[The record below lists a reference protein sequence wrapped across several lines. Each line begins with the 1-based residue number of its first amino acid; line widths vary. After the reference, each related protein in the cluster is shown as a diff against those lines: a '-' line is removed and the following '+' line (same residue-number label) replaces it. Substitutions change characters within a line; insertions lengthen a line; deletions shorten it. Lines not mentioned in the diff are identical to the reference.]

1 MSQHSLL
8 DDAYA
13 ARHAGN
19 LDEALRMGI
28 ALLEA
33 DTGQLNAA
41 MLVTK
46 CLVDRDRG
54 FLAGEIALKLVDA
67 FIRRGDLPMAV
78 VAASVAETAGEEGKA
93 QLNTIAAAFGKG
105 SKRLGDG
112 SPTPPPLPTDTTIE
126 ADLKSAK
133 GDALL
138 DRGERALQS
147 FLEWEDP
154 IDAGSPTP
162 KLPLFSR
169 LDPNAL
175 ERLLAAFEIRSIA
188 ADETVVQQGEE
199 GSEAFVLARGMLKVV
214 RGEGEQQKALAGLG
228 PGALFGEM
236 ALVSDAPRAA
246 SVVSVEPATLLV
258 IERDALEK
266 AAKQNKIIGE
276 QLSAF
281 CRSRMLA
288 NLMRHS
294 PILGAV
300 APAERQALLGRFTAQ
315 HYDEDEILVA
325 EGDETQGLFLIAS
338 GAVEVLGVDSDGD
351 QIRIAQLGPGD
362 VVGEISLVLRRP
374 ANATVRVVHPT
385 VAMQLTHDEFQAAIR
400 EHPTILSELYEM
412 ATKREEETRS
422 VVAQE
427 ALDVED
433 IVLL

>member
-8 DDAYA
+8 DEAYA
-13 ARHAGN
+13 ARHA
-19 LDEALRMGI
+19 DKVDDALRIGI

-33 DTGQLNAA
+33 DTAQLGAA

-54 FLAGEIALKLVDA
+54 FLAGEIALKLADSFV
-67 FIRRGDLPMAV
+67 RRGDLPMAV
-78 VAASVAETAGEEGKA
+78 VAAHVAEGAGEEGKA
-93 QLNTIAAAFGKG
+93 ELGRIAAAFGKG
-105 SKRLGDG
+105 SKRLGEG
-112 SPTPPPLPTDTTIE
+112 SPTPPPLPTDVKVA
-126 ADLKSAK
+126 ADLKKLK

-138 DRGERALQS
+138 DRGERALQGV
-147 FLEWEDP
+147 LEWEDP
-154 IDAGSPTP
+154 VDANSDTP

-169 LDPNAL
+169 LEPSAL
-175 ERLLAAFEIRSIA
+175 ERLLATFVIREVA
-188 ADETVVQQGEE
+188 ANEVVVGEGEE
-199 GSEAFVLARGMLKVV
+199 GSEAFVLARGMLEVV
-214 RGEGEQQKALAGLG
+214 RGEGEQQKTLAGLG

-246 SVVSVEPATLLV
+246 AVIAREPATLLV
-258 IERDALEK
+258 ISRDSLEK
-266 AAKQNKIIGE
+266 AARKSPIIGE

-281 CRSRMLA
+281 CRSRMLS

-294 PILGAV
+294 PILAAV
-300 APAERQALLGRFTAQ
+300 APTERQALLERFTAQ
-315 HYDEDEILVA
+315 HYDEDDILVA
-325 EGDETQGLFLIAS
+325 EGDEAQGLFLIAS
-338 GAVEVLGVDSDGD
+338 GAVEVLGVDTDGD
-351 QIRIAQLGPGD
+351 QIRIAELGPGD

-385 VAMQLTHDEFQAAIR
+385 VAMQLTRDEFQAAIR
-400 EHPTILSELYEM
+400 EHPTILSELYET

>member
-8 DDAYA
+8 DEAYA

-19 LDEALRMGI
+19 LDDALRTGI

-33 DTGQLNAA
+33 DAGQLGAA

-67 FIRRGDLPMAV
+67 YIRRGDLSMAV

-93 QLNTIAAAFGKG
+93 QLKTIAQAFGKG
-105 SKRLGDG
+105 SKRLGEG
-112 SPTPPPLPTDTTIE
+112 SPTPPPLPTDIE
-126 ADLKSAK
+126 IKADLKKQK
-133 GDALL
+133 GQALL

-147 FLEWEDP
+147 VLEWKDP
-154 IDAGSPTP
+154 IDAESETP
-162 KLPLFSR
+162 RLPLFSR
-169 LDPNAL
+169 LEPAAL
-175 ERLLAAFEIRSIA
+175 EQLLAAFEIRSVA
-188 ADETVVQQGEE
+188 ADETVVGEGEE
-199 GSEAFVLARGMLKVV
+199 GSEAFVLARGMLEVV
-214 RGEGEQQKALAGLG
+214 RGEGESLKTLAGLG

-246 SVVSVEPATLLV
+246 AVISREPATLLV
-258 IERDALEK
+258 ISRDALEK
-266 AAKQNKIIGE
+266 AASKSKVIGE

-281 CRSRMLA
+281 CRSRMLG

-300 APAERQALLGRFTAQ
+300 APTERQALLERFSSQ
-315 HYDEDEILVA
+315 HYDEDDILVA
-325 EGDETQGLFLIAS
+325 EGDEAQGLFLIAS
-338 GAVEVLGVDSDGD
+338 GTVEVLGVDSDGD
-351 QIRIAQLGPGD
+351 QIRIAELGPGD

-385 VAMQLTHDEFQAAIR
+385 VAMQLTRDEFQAAIK

-412 ATKREEETRS
+412 ATKREEETRT

>member
-1 MSQHSLL
+1 MFQHSLL
-8 DDAYA
+8 DEAYA

-19 LDEALRMGI
+19 LDDALRTGI

-33 DTGQLNAA
+33 DAGQLGAA

-46 CLVDRDRG
+46 CLVDQDRG
-54 FLAGEIALKLVDA
+54 FLAGEIALKLIDSFV
-67 FIRRGDLPMAV
+67 RRGDLPMAV
-78 VAASVAETAGEEGKA
+78 VAAQVAENAGEEGTA
-93 QLNTIAAAFGKG
+93 QLAQIAAAFGKG
-105 SKRLGDG
+105 SDRLGDG
-112 SPTPPPLPTDTTIE
+112 APTPPPLPTDVSIA
-126 ADLKSAK
+126 ADLKKSK
-133 GDALL
+133 GEALL

-147 FLEWEDP
+147 VLEWSDP
-154 IDAGSPTP
+154 VDADASTP

-169 LDPNAL
+169 LEPKAL
-175 ERLLAAFEIRSIA
+175 EKLLEAFEIRTVA
-188 ADETVVQQGEE
+188 ADEEVVGEGEE

-214 RGEGEQQKALAGLG
+214 RGQGDSEKTLAGLG

-236 ALVSDAPRAA
+236 ALVSAAPRAA
-246 SVVSVEPATLLV
+246 AVVAVEPATLLV
-258 IERDALEK
+258 ISREALEK
-266 AAKQNKIIGE
+266 AAKKSKVIGE

-300 APAERQALLGRFTAQ
+300 APAERQALLGRFKAE

-325 EGDETQGLFLIAS
+325 EGDEAQGLFLIAS
-338 GAVEVLGVDSDGD
+338 GTVEVLGVDTDGD
-351 QIRIAQLGPGD
+351 QIRIAELGPGD

-385 VAMQLTHDEFQAAIR
+385 VAMQLTHEEFQAAIR

-412 ATKREEETRS
+412 ATKREEETRT